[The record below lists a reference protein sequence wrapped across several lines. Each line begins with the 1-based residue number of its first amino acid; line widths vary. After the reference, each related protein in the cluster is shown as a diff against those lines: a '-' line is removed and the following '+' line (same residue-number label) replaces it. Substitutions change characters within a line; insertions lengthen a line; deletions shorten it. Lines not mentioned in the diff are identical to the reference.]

1 MNQNL
6 QYLSAALPMGSVRPQ
21 LVDGEFIPRHY
32 HALPYA
38 AIILEGG
45 YEEAGESGRWRV
57 IAGDV
62 VVHAPFSAHRNYS
75 AHGARVVNLPI
86 PPYAGESQ
94 CGCIDDPER
103 IARLA
108 ARDPIEALIEM
119 TERWRTTTS
128 GPIDEADVLASVL
141 KEPNPPSIEA
151 WSAQSGYSRHTVFRH
166 FRAAYG
172 VGPNR
177 YRVEARARRAWRMIV
192 MGLGTLAEIAA
203 TAGFADQAHLQR
215 DVKAL
220 TGRTPAA
227 WRRFAAMQHSFNTP
241 ETATRQHWSCV
252 AFNRGIA
259 NP

>member
-1 MNQNL
+1 MP
-6 QYLSAALPMGSVRPQ
+6 SMRPR
-21 LVDGEFIPRHY
+21 LVDGEFIPRH
-32 HALPYA
+32 HHSLPYA

-57 IAGDV
+57 NPGDV
-62 VVHAPFSAHRNYS
+62 VVHGPFSAHRNYS
-75 AHGARVVNLPI
+75 AHGARLLNLPL

-94 CGCIDDPER
+94 RGCVDDPER

-108 ARDPIEALIEM
+108 ARDPIEAIIEM
-119 TERWRTTTS
+119 AERWRATPS
-128 GPIDEADVLASVL
+128 ALIDEADVLASAL
-141 KEPNPPSIEA
+141 INGTPPSIAA
-151 WSAQSGYSRHTVFRH
+151 WSAQIGYSRHTVFRQ

-192 MGLGTLAEIAA
+192 TGRGPLAEIAA
-203 TAGFADQAHLQR
+203 SAGFADQAHLQR

-227 WRRFAAMQHSFNTP
+227 WRRLAAAQHSFNTP
-241 ETATRQHWSCV
+241 EIATPYRWPCV
-252 AFNRGIA
+252 EFNRGIA
-259 NP
+259 NL

>member
-1 MNQNL
+1 
-6 QYLSAALPMGSVRPQ
+6 MGSARPH
-21 LVDGEFIPRHY
+21 LVNGEFIPRH
-32 HALPYA
+32 HHPLPYA

-57 IAGDV
+57 LAGDV
-62 VVHAPFSAHRNYS
+62 VVHAPFSVHRNYS
-75 AHGARVVNLPI
+75 AHGARVVNLPM

-94 CGCIDDPER
+94 RGCIDDPER

-119 TERWRTTTS
+119 AARWRATS
-128 GPIDEADVLASVL
+128 SPPIDEADVLAGVL
-141 KEPNPPSIEA
+141 KEGNPPSIEA
-151 WSAQSGYSRHTVFRH
+151 WSAQTGFSRQTVFRQ

-192 MGLGTLAEIAA
+192 TGLGTLAEIAA
-203 TAGFADQAHLQR
+203 IAGFADQAHLQR

-220 TGRTPAA
+220 TGSTPTA
-227 WRRFAAMQHSFNTP
+227 WRRFAAMQHSFNTRK
-241 ETATRQHWSCV
+241 TTTLNDWSCV
-252 AFNRGIA
+252 ECNRGIA